1 MILRRMLALILAA
14 LLLLACAPG
23 ALAAK
28 EYTMPYYITVDVS
41 SQIVT
46 VYETATQSIVRQMI
60 CSSGA
65 HDRTPLGTFTM
76 PRAERKSY
84 RVAWYYISAYSRYV
98 KYASRIYKGILFHSI
113 PYMRKSL
120 LSIDKEA
127 ADTFGYPTSHG
138 CIRMRWQD
146 CQFIAE
152 NCLAGTKVKI
162 YKSGERN
169 DDLREL
175 LLQESYDASTG
186 LSYDSFLG
194 IPSEEGVLGRFSE
207 GQEVLNLQYRLR
219 DLGLYGG
226 ELNGVYGSATVN
238 AVRVAQ
244 YLLGEDASGMA
255 TADFQSKI
263 YSPDAPTSN
272 DVQLSEG
279 MSGPAVRN
287 LQSDLA
293 TLKLYTDAPDSVY
306 DQAVVQAVKSFQR
319 AYGYEEDGVATPEA
333 QKAIAY
339 EAGRVLETFGDAE
352 YTCEWA
358 EEALNFGKVN
368 AKAGLKLRESAS
380 QDSKQ
385 IRRLSNGTAMIV
397 LEKGD
402 RWSRVRAGS
411 DEGYVK
417 NDYLKFTSQALSM
430 LKYTSQSD
438 DSVYTVG
445 NSAQDYYANAKLPCE
460 VFAEY
465 LAANDQRVD
474 VASLTDY
481 VTVNTQGAAESL
493 NLRSEPNTESE
504 VLDTVENG
512 KSLVVRRRYS
522 DWTQVSYHGQEGYL
536 LNDYLD
542 FWTGP
547 EDALNEELDEDKVDA
562 SMVLYAVVESS
573 VDEAA
578 SVYDDD
584 SDEAKLLGHL
594 PDETRVD
601 VLEMAEG
608 WCLISYKDHKGYML
622 AEDLRLVLE
631 DDPEDEGDA
640 GELMEEP
647 ALEASPALA
656 EASPAEEV
664 PAVTEEIPVPAEE
677 VPAAAPAEAAPGDEA
692 GTA

>member
-1 MILRRMLALILAA
+1 MKPKRILALAMAA
-14 LLLLACAPG
+14 LLLFASACPG

-28 EYTMPYYITVDVS
+28 AYDMPYYIVVDIS

-46 VYETATQSIVRQMI
+46 IYRTSDQQIVRQAL

-76 PRAERKSY
+76 PRAERKVY
-84 RVAWYYISAYSRYV
+84 RAPWYYISAFSRYV

-113 PYMRKSL
+113 PYTRKSVQY
-120 LSIDKEA
+120 IDKEA

-175 LLQESYDASTG
+175 LLQESYDSSTG
-186 LSYDSFLG
+186 LSYESFLG

-219 DLGLYGG
+219 DLGLYAG

-244 YLLGEDASGMA
+244 TLMGVDASGMA
-255 TADFQSKI
+255 TAEFQQGI
-263 YSPDAPTSN
+263 YSADAPTAM
-272 DVQLSEG
+272 DVALSEG
-279 MSGPAVRN
+279 MSGPAVRQ
-287 LQSDLA
+287 LQQDLTTLRLYSD
-293 TLKLYTDAPDSVY
+293 DPDSVY
-306 DQAVVQAVKSFQR
+306 DQAVVDAVKGFER
-319 AYGYEEDGVATPEA
+319 AYGYEEDGVATAEI
-333 QKAIAY
+333 QKAIDY
-339 EAGRVLETFGDAE
+339 EAGKVLETFGDSDYA
-352 YTCEWA
+352 CEWA
-358 EEALNFGKVN
+358 SDELNFARVN
-368 AKAGLKLRESAS
+368 AKAGLKLREGAS

-385 IRRLSNGTAMIV
+385 IKRLSNGTARMV

-402 RWSRVRAGS
+402 HWSRVRTGS

-417 NDYLKFTSQALSM
+417 NSFLKFSSREIAM
-430 LKYTSQSD
+430 LKYTASGD
-438 DSVYTVG
+438 DTVYTVG
-445 NSAQDYYANAKLPCE
+445 NSAQDYYSSGKLPCE

-474 VASLTDY
+474 VSSLADY
-481 VTVNTQGAAESL
+481 ATVNTQGAADSL
-493 NLRSEPNTESE
+493 NLREAPNTESA

-512 KSLVVRRRYS
+512 KHLVVQRRYT
-522 DWTQVSYHGQEGYL
+522 DWTLVTYRGREGYL
-536 LNDYLD
+536 LNEYLD

-547 EDALNEELDEDKVDA
+547 ADALDEELDADKIDA
-562 SMVLYAVVESS
+562 SMVLYALVQSS

-578 SVYDDD
+578 SVFDDD
-584 SDEAKLLGHL
+584 SDEARVLGHL
-594 PDETRVD
+594 PDDVQVD
-601 VLEMAEG
+601 VLEMGDG
-608 WCLISYKDHKGYML
+608 WCLISYKDHQGYML
-622 AEDLRLVLE
+622 AEDLQLVLADE
-631 DDPEDEGDA
+631 AEDEAASETDPGSLEDA
-640 GELMEEP
+640 I
-647 ALEASPALA
+647 AD
-656 EASPAEEV
+656 V
-664 PAVTEEIPVPAEE
+664 P
-677 VPAAAPAEAAPGDEA
+677 EA
-692 GTA
+692 GQGDTSEI